1 MTNEEL
7 QPQPFILV
15 QGQRVGLGALRQ
27 DLIPTY
33 LKWRSDLEVLRGTG
47 ESAQIPTVE
56 AIQAWYEQATSPGN
70 RDVHFTIYDL
80 DDLAPVGTA
89 VLVRVDQHAG
99 TAEFGLTIGERR
111 NQGLGTEATRLVLD
125 WAFTV
130 MGLRNIL
137 LVTFSWNL
145 PAIRAYSKAGF
156 REIGRRRGAVLTYG
170 QRYDQVLMDAV
181 ADEFT
186 DSVLAKQAPPT
197 TEPPGR
203 PRATDDAR

>member
-1 MTNEEL
+1 MTDEEPKQQRL
-7 QPQPFILV
+7 ILV
-15 QGQRVGLGALRQ
+15 QGQRVGLGVLRH
-27 DLIPTY
+27 DLIPAY
-33 LKWRSDLEVLRGTG
+33 LRWRSDLVVMRGTG
-47 ESAQIPTVE
+47 ESIQLPTVE
-56 AIQAWYEQATSPGN
+56 AMQAWYEQATSPGN
-70 RDVHFTIYDL
+70 REVHFTVYDL

-89 VLVRVDQHAG
+89 LLVRINQHDG

-111 NQGLGTEATRLVLD
+111 NQGLGSEATKLVLD

-130 MGLRNIL
+130 IGLHNVL

-156 REIGRRRGAVLTYG
+156 REIGRRRGAVVTYG

-186 DSVLAKQAPPT
+186 DSVLAKHVPP
-197 TEPPGR
+197 EAESPGR
-203 PRATDDAR
+203 P

>member
-1 MTNEEL
+1 MTDQEP

-15 QGQRVGLGALRQ
+15 QGQRVGLGALRH

-47 ESAQIPTVE
+47 ASSQIPTLE
-56 AIQAWYEQATSPGN
+56 AIQTWYEQATSPGN
-70 RDVHFTIYDL
+70 TDVHFTIYDL

-89 VLVRVDQHAG
+89 LLVRVDQHAG

-111 NQGLGTEATRLVLD
+111 NQGLGSEATRLVLD

-156 REIGRRRGAVLTYG
+156 REIGRRRGAVVTYG
-170 QRYDQVLMDAV
+170 RRHDQVLMDAV

-186 DSVLAKQAPPT
+186 NSVLVKQAPPNA
-197 TEPPGR
+197 ESPDR
-203 PRATDDAR
+203 S

>member
-1 MTNEEL
+1 MTDQEP

-15 QGQRVGLGALRQ
+15 QGQRVGLGALRR
-27 DLIPTY
+27 DLIPAY
-33 LKWRSDLEVLRGTG
+33 LKWRSDLEVMRGTG
-47 ESAQIPTVE
+47 QSSQVPTLE
-56 AIQAWYEQATSPGN
+56 AVQTWYEQATSPGN
-70 RDVHFTIYDL
+70 TDVHFTIYDL

-89 VLVRVDQHAG
+89 LLVRVDQHAG

-111 NQGLGTEATRLVLD
+111 NQGLGSEATRLVLD

-156 REIGRRRGAVLTYG
+156 REIGRRRGAVVTYG
-170 QRYDQVLMDAV
+170 KRHDQVLMDAV

-186 DSVLAKQAPPT
+186 DSVLVKQAPPNA
-197 TEPPGR
+197 ESSDR
-203 PRATDDAR
+203 S

>member
-1 MTNEEL
+1 MTDEEPKQQRL
-7 QPQPFILV
+7 ILV
-15 QGQRVGLGALRQ
+15 QGKRVGLGALRH
-27 DLIPTY
+27 DLIPAY
-33 LKWRSDLEVLRGTG
+33 LRWRSDPEVMRGTG
-47 ESAQIPTVE
+47 ASTQVPTIE
-56 AIQAWYEQATSPGN
+56 AMQAWYEQTTRPGN
-70 RDVHFTIYDL
+70 TEVHFTIYDL
-80 DDLAPVGTA
+80 DDVAPVGTA
-89 VLVRVDQHAG
+89 LLVRVDQHAG

-130 MGLRNIL
+130 MGLHNIL

-145 PAIRAYSKAGF
+145 PAIRAYTKAGF
-156 REIGRRRGAVLTYG
+156 REIGRRRGAVVTYG

-197 TEPPGR
+197 TESLGR
-203 PRATDDAR
+203 P

>member
-1 MTNEEL
+1 MTNEEP

-15 QGQRVGLGALRQ
+15 QGQRVGLGALRP

-47 ESAQIPTVE
+47 ESTQVPTVE
-56 AIQAWYEQATSPGN
+56 AMQAWYEQATSPGN

-111 NQGLGTEATRLVLD
+111 GQGLGSEATRLVLD

-130 MGLRNIL
+130 MGLHNIL

-156 REIGRRRGAVLTYG
+156 REIGRRRGAVVTYG
-170 QRYDQVLMDAV
+170 QRHDQVLMDAV
-181 ADEFT
+181 ADDFT
-186 DSVLAKQAPPT
+186 DSFLAKQAPPNA
-197 TEPPGR
+197 EAPGH
-203 PRATDDAR
+203 P

>member
-1 MTNEEL
+1 MSNEEL

-47 ESAQIPTVE
+47 ENAQVPTVE
-56 AIQAWYEQATSPGN
+56 ALQAWYEQATRPGS

-89 VLVRVDQHAG
+89 VLVRVDQHDG
-99 TAEFGLTIGERR
+99 TAEFGLTVGERR
-111 NQGLGTEATRLVLD
+111 SQGLGTEATRLVLD

-130 MGLRNIL
+130 MGLHNIL

-156 REIGRRRGAVLTYG
+156 REIGRRRGAVATYG
-170 QRYDQVLMDAV
+170 QRHDQVLMDAV

-186 DSVLAKQAPPT
+186 DSVLVKQAPPT
-197 TEPPGR
+197 TESPGR
-203 PRATDDAR
+203 P

>member
-7 QPQPFILV
+7 QPQPFILI
-15 QGQRVGLGALRQ
+15 QGDRVGLGALRH

-33 LKWRSDLEVLRGTG
+33 LKWRSDPEVLRGTG
-47 ESAQIPTVE
+47 ESTQVPTIE
-56 AIQAWYEQATSPGN
+56 AMQAWYEQATSPGN

-89 VLVRVDQHAG
+89 LLVRVNQHAG

-111 NQGLGTEATRLVLD
+111 NQGLGSEATRLVLD
-125 WAFTV
+125 WAFTA
-130 MGLRNIL
+130 MGLHNIL

-156 REIGRRRGAVLTYG
+156 REIGRRRGAVVTYG
-170 QRYDQVLMDAV
+170 QRHDQVLMDAV

-186 DSVLAKQAPPT
+186 DSILAKQAPPNA
-197 TEPPGR
+197 ESPGR
-203 PRATDDAR
+203 A

>member
-1 MTNEEL
+1 MTDEEPKQQRL
-7 QPQPFILV
+7 ILV
-15 QGQRVGLGALRQ
+15 QGQRVGLGALRH
-27 DLIPTY
+27 DLIPAY
-33 LKWRSDLEVLRGTG
+33 LRWRSDPEVMRGTG
-47 ESAQIPTVE
+47 AACQVPTVE

-80 DDLAPVGTA
+80 DDVAPVGTA
-89 VLVRVDQHAG
+89 LLVRVDQHAG

-111 NQGLGTEATRLVLD
+111 NQGLGTEATKLVLD

-130 MGLRNIL
+130 MGLHNIL

-156 REIGRRRGAVLTYG
+156 REIGRRRGAVVTYG

-186 DSVLAKQAPPT
+186 ESVLAKQAPP
-197 TEPPGR
+197 
-203 PRATDDAR
+203 RATPGHP

>member
-1 MTNEEL
+1 MTDEEPKQQRL
-7 QPQPFILV
+7 ILV
-15 QGQRVGLGALRQ
+15 QGQRVGLGALRH
-27 DLIPTY
+27 DLIPAY
-33 LKWRSDLEVLRGTG
+33 LRWRSDPEVMRGTG
-47 ESAQIPTVE
+47 ASSQAPTVE
-56 AIQAWYEQATSPGN
+56 AVQAWYEQATRPGN
-70 RDVHFTIYDL
+70 REVHFTIYDL
-80 DDLAPVGTA
+80 DDVAPVGTA
-89 VLVRVDQHAG
+89 LLVRVDQHAG

-130 MGLRNIL
+130 MGLHNIL

-156 REIGRRRGAVLTYG
+156 REIGRRRGAVVTYG

-186 DSVLAKQAPPT
+186 DSVLAKQAPNA
-197 TEPPGR
+197 ESPGR
-203 PRATDDAR
+203 P